1 MKHQKFSVKKRIQ
14 SFKFAFKGLRMLVKE
29 EHNFRIHLLA
39 TVLAIVFGLL
49 FRLNRMEWV
58 AIIFAI
64 GFVLVTEILNTVIE
78 NLTDF
83 VSPEFN
89 EKIGKIKDV
98 AASAVL
104 VAAFV
109 AVATGCFVFLPKFI
123 LLF

>member
-1 MKHQKFSVKKRIQ
+1 M
-14 SFKFAFKGLRMLVKE
+14 
-29 EHNFRIHLLA
+29 LA
-39 TVLAIVFGLL
+39 TVLAIVLGLFFGL
-49 FRLNRMEWV
+49 NVMEWT

-64 GFVLVTEILNTVIE
+64 GFVLVTEVLNTVIE

-89 EKIGKIKDV
+89 ENIGKIKDV

-104 VAAFV
+104 IAAFV
-109 AVATGCFVFLPKFI
+109 AIAIGCFVFIPKFS